1 MVDGGEMKEFV
12 VDDYFLTGKNTHC
25 KPTFAK
31 GVNDELWAMVL
42 EKAFAKRY
50 GSYAYIAAG

>member
-12 VDDYFLTGKNTHC
+12 VDDYFLTYKDTLGK
-25 KPTFAK
+25 PIFAK

-50 GSYAYIAAG
+50 GSYA